1 MTERESYPIVRYEQP
16 PVSNEDV
23 LSYLIFRN
31 RRLHFDELPPQ
42 LDFSVFEGVHKEL
55 YENYEDVPE
64 VPDADSHIA
73 ALTEQYALLSTL
85 EGRTLLEELKTIY
98 YQKAAGERSTIIF
111 FDRETGYL
119 KRTPLSFG
127 DITSTS
133 NDYNMVIREKGIPVI
148 NIHTHPKNAFFSIQ
162 DFSSMLTPAFSDEMP
177 YDYASTVLCPDYQI
191 LAIATAETPVME
203 LTEFE
208 KLRDEYR
215 ISPEEQKRM
224 DELRKRKAK
233 VEGMLAA
240 FNSNSE
246 QNLQDYQRTLLE
258 EVGNQPDILQVR
270 IQQWA
275 LKCRDF
281 FDNDFSPRFNRA
293 YSKASQQSDD
303 YAAQVYNGNAVAF
316 ARAMNLK
323 LYMATDGAHFRE
335 FSA

>member
-1 MTERESYPIVRYEQP
+1 MTTQETFPITKYERQAATS
-16 PVSNEDV
+16 EDV
-23 LSYLIFRN
+23 MSYLIFRN
-31 RRLHFDELPPQ
+31 RVFHFDEFPPQ
-42 LDFSVFEGVHKEL
+42 LDFSLFAGVHKEL

-64 VPDADSHIA
+64 VPDADSHLA
-73 ALTEQYALLSTL
+73 ALTEQYALLGTP
-85 EGRTLLEELKTIY
+85 EGRALLEELKAIY

-111 FDRETGYL
+111 FDRESGNL

-133 NDYNMVIREKGIPVI
+133 SDYNMVIQEKGIPVI
-148 NIHTHPKNAFFSIQ
+148 NIHTHPRNAFFSIQ
-162 DFSSMLTPAFSDEMP
+162 DFSSMLTRAFSDEMP
-177 YDYASTVLCPDYQI
+177 FDYASTVLCPDYQI

-208 KLRDEYR
+208 QLRDTYR
-215 ISPEEQKRM
+215 ASPEEQKRM

-233 VEGMLAA
+233 VEGMLAT

-246 QNLQDYQRTLLE
+246 KNLQEYQRTLLE
-258 EVGNQPDILQVR
+258 EVGNQPDILKAR

-275 LKCRDF
+275 QDCQDF
-281 FDNDFSPRFNRA
+281 FDNDFSPRFNRVYA
-293 YSKASQQSDD
+293 KASQQSND
-303 YAAQVYNGNAVAF
+303 YAAEVLNRNAVAF